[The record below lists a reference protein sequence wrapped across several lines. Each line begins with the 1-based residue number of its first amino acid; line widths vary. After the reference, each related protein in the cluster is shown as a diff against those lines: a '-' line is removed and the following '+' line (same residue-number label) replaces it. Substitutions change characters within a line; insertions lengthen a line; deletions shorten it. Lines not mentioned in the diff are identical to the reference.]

1 MTTMC
6 APHDVSLSEMPLLRS
21 LTGQG
26 RRPNMLVVCSDRDIQ
41 AAFEQVR
48 DLLEPPFTMC
58 LLPGPLDLPASG
70 RGTLLLH
77 DIALLTLSQQI
88 TLYDWLSRRGR
99 GMQVVSMTGSQML
112 PLVQTGRFLEGL
124 FYRLNTIST
133 VARSA

>member
-1 MTTMC
+1 VTTMC
-6 APHDVSLSEMPLLRS
+6 APHDVSISEMPLLRS

-26 RRPNMLVVCSDRDIQ
+26 ARPNMLVFCSDGDVQ

-48 DLLEPPFTMC
+48 DVLGSPFSVC
-58 LLPGPLDLPASG
+58 LLPGPLDLPTSG

-77 DIALLTLSQQI
+77 DIAALTLPQQI
-88 TLYDWLSRRGR
+88 TLYDWLSTRGR
-99 GMQVVSMTGSQML
+99 DVQVVSMTGSQLL
-112 PLVQTGRFLEGL
+112 PLVETGRFLEGL